1 MIYKMG
7 SKKNFYRIFS
17 CNNIVFFRKI
27 LVFYNIF
34 ILHVLIFSAI
44 NVQLIPYKFVTH
56 FSYISLIYNLCL
68 F

>member
-7 SKKNFYRIFS
+7 SKKIF
-17 CNNIVFFRKI
+17 IEYFPVIILFFRKI

-44 NVQLIPYKFVTH
+44 NVQLIPYKFVIH

>member
-1 MIYKMG
+1 MG
-7 SKKNFYRIFS
+7 SKKIF
-17 CNNIVFFRKI
+17 IEYFPVIILFFRKI

-44 NVQLIPYKFVTH
+44 NVQLIPYKFVIH

>member
-7 SKKNFYRIFS
+7 SKKFFIEYFPVIILF
-17 CNNIVFFRKI
+17 FFRKI

-44 NVQLIPYKFVTH
+44 NVQLIPYKFVIH

>member
-1 MIYKMG
+1 MG
-7 SKKNFYRIFS
+7 SKKIF
-17 CNNIVFFRKI
+17 IEYFPVVILFFFRKI